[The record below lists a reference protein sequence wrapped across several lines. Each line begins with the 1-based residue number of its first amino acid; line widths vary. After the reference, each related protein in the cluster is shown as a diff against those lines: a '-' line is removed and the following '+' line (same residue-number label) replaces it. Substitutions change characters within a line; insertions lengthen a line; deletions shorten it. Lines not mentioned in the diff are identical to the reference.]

1 MSWTP
6 DPGPFLSTHTSFGA
20 LDPEQLS
27 RLVDQLPILL
37 WSTDANLR
45 VTFLRGGGLALMGQA
60 TPAKADLHV
69 GDRLEDPVVA
79 QQAVEAHTA
88 ALAGTATS
96 YEIVYRG
103 RTFSAQVEPLR
114 DPDGRIIGVVGVG
127 FDITTRRAAE
137 VALRQSEERLQLVSL
152 ATNDALWD
160 WDLVSGAVW
169 WGKGFETV
177 FWYETGELAAHYV
190 TWQSLIH
197 PDDRQRVVAAV
208 RAAIDGGS
216 TSWSAEYRF
225 RRRDGSYADV
235 YDRGYVIHDPATR
248 KPMRTVG
255 SMMDITHRK
264 RAEEQLQ
271 ASRAALRLLAARHQD
286 VREDER
292 TRIAREIHD
301 SLGQALTALK
311 LQLASAQAAAASAA
325 PAHPAH
331 PAPPAPPL
339 PLAARLRETAQMV
352 DDLVKSVRRIATE
365 LRPPILDELGL
376 AAAVEWLAQDFA
388 RRTGI
393 ACTATL
399 HPIEV
404 PISNEHATALFRIVQ
419 EALTN
424 VSRHAAASAADIE
437 LGIDG
442 DCVVLQI
449 NDDGRG
455 ITEKVASGPGS
466 LGILGMRERAAALGG
481 VLEVVPRAG
490 GGTRVAA
497 WFPRPRDRMS

>member
-6 DPGPFLSTHTSFGA
+6 DPGPPLSTHTSFGV

-45 VTFLRGGGLALMGQA
+45 VTFLRGGGLALIGQA
-60 TPAKADLHV
+60 RTTNTDLHV

-88 ALAGTATS
+88 ALSGTATS

-137 VALRQSEERLQLVSL
+137 LALRQSEERLQLVSL

-169 WGKGFETV
+169 WGKGFETA
-177 FWYETGELAAHYV
+177 FWYETGELEAHYE
-190 TWQSLIH
+190 TWQRLIH
-197 PDDRQRVVAAV
+197 PDDRQRVIAAV

-235 YDRGYVIHDPATR
+235 YDRGYLIHDPATR
-248 KPMRTVG
+248 KPMRMVG

-264 RAEEQLQ
+264 RAEEQLR
-271 ASRAALRLLAARHQD
+271 ASRAALRLLATRHQD

-311 LQLASAQAAAASAA
+311 LQLASAQTAAAS
-325 PAHPAH
+325 PAV
-331 PAPPAPPL
+331 APPPL
-339 PLAARLRETAQMV
+339 SARLRETAQMV

-365 LRPPILDELGL
+365 LRPPILDQLGL

-393 ACTATL
+393 ACTVKL
-399 HPIEV
+399 HPIEGT
-404 PISNEHATALFRIVQ
+404 ISDEHATALFRIVQ

-424 VSRHAAASAADIE
+424 VSRHAAASAVDIE
-437 LGIDG
+437 LGIEG
-442 DCVVLQI
+442 DCVALQI

>member
-6 DPGPFLSTHTSFGA
+6 DPAPFLSTHSSFGA
-20 LDPEQLS
+20 LDPEQLA

-45 VTFLRGGGLALMGQA
+45 VTFLRGGGLALMREA
-60 TPAKADLHV
+60 TTSNDDLHV

-79 QQAVEAHTA
+79 RRAMEAHTA
-88 ALAGTATS
+88 ALAGAATS

-114 DPDGRIIGVVGVG
+114 DPDGRIVGIVGVG

-177 FWYETGELAAHYV
+177 LWYEAGELEARYE

-197 PDDRQRVVAAV
+197 PDDRPRVIAAV

-216 TSWSAEYRF
+216 TSWSGEYRF

-235 YDRGYVIHDPATR
+235 HDRGYVIHDPTTR
-248 KPMRTVG
+248 KPMRMVG

-311 LQLASAQAAAASAA
+311 LQLASAQAAAAGAA
-325 PAHPAH
+325 PA
-331 PAPPAPPL
+331 L
-339 PLAARLRETAQMV
+339 PLGARLRETAQMV

-365 LRPPILDELGL
+365 LRPPILDQLGL
-376 AAAVEWLAQDFA
+376 AAAVDWLAKDFA

-393 ACTATL
+393 ACTAKL
-399 HPIEV
+399 HLLEGA
-404 PISNEHATALFRIVQ
+404 ISDEQATALFRIVQ

-424 VSRHAAASAADIE
+424 VSRHAGAAAADIE

-455 ITEKVASGPGS
+455 ITENVANGPGS

-481 VLEVVPRAG
+481 VLEVVPRAS
-490 GGTRVAA
+490 GGTRVTA
-497 WFPRPRDRMS
+497 WFPRPRDRMR